1 MSALPYAGQFS
12 VVLHEEKNKAEI
24 AKTAKMMDDFFKISI
39 GLFVGVFLERL
50 KDTYCCRFAMQS
62 YRFGSVTCF
71 TKKGLRLVFN
81 IEY

>member
-1 MSALPYAGQFS
+1 
-12 VVLHEEKNKAEI
+12 
-24 AKTAKMMDDFFKISI
+24 MDDFFKISI

-50 KDTYCCRFAMQS
+50 KDTNCCRFALQS
-62 YRFGSVTCF
+62 YCFGSVTCF